1 MKEDG
6 AEDGN
11 SGQRPNVNTTAVK
24 DGQAGTAIAFGN
36 AKIEN
41 LSINAAGLGHSRQVP
56 ENPGRD
62 EYRNA
67 VQVTLR
73 GDTLSTIT
81 IPETIPVHNGK
92 VSILGDHDDQNVKT
106 TATCE
111 HGKIVH
117 LEANCGR
124 PLTTN
129 AACRTKWMLSNIT
142 GALSKLMAFCFK
154 GLKDI
159 TCAFMNKFG
168 VHWVRAEEGSLVL
181 EFGHGTKQDAENMV
195 SNKVEV
201 THLLKQLLGNCNIHD
216 AFIVDNVEVMDEC
229 DDVTELPSTSTG
241 KGWERLTGHHYATSQ
256 SASRIYS
263 VSSGGAHA
271 QADHQVHLESEL
283 GKLSIDEE
291 VDGCDACRKYKD
303 PDVTTN
309 QVVIHINVEMVDSER
324 NSRRRMNRRM
334 YIRKKQFEMTKKA
347 SALRNSGGGDV
358 FCHLSGKNK
367 INRCLGQF
375 DEVFL
380 NPQIFYPG
388 EWFEDTDFLVIT
400 VSQ

>member
-41 LSINAAGLGHSRQVP
+41 LSIHTAQQGSVGSGHSRQVPENPERVNAAGLGHSRQVP

-106 TATCE
+106 T
-111 HGKIVH
+111 
-117 LEANCGR
+117 
-124 PLTTN
+124 
-129 AACRTKWMLSNIT
+129 
-142 GALSKLMAFCFK
+142 